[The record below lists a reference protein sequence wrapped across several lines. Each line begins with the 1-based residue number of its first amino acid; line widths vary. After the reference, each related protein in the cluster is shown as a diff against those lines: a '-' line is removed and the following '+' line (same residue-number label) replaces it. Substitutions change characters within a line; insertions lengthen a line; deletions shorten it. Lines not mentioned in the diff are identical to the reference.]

1 VSTACGG
8 LPDVLN
14 FSNGRICYCEVGDRG
29 YNGLQLL
36 RHGHERRTQATL
48 LRLCD
53 KAFEKGMIGIVRAL
67 WPGTI
72 AVLCFTPLSA
82 AAFDPTKT
90 ATQVFAPQINLA
102 TPLSLIGKSPVR
114 KRRLRET
121 APQLNTKRGCPIT
134 AESHYI
140 FC

>member
-1 VSTACGG
+1 VRS
-8 LPDVLN
+8 
-14 FSNGRICYCEVGDRG
+14 GDRG

-36 RHGHERRTQATL
+36 SHWHERRT
-48 LRLCD
+48 D
-53 KAFEKGMIGIVRAL
+53 KACEKVMIRIVRAL

-82 AAFDPTKT
+82 AAFDYTKA
-90 ATQVFAPQINLA
+90 ATQVFAPQTNLA

-114 KRRLRET
+114 KRRPRET

-134 AESHYI
+134 AESHYL